1 MLFWCIINVA
11 VDYICTPSVLITA
24 TKILF
29 WTLNYFIFFS
39 EREKN
44 FSQVIYLSFLGKSGN
59 FTISKHYL
67 TRFCWKNNY
76 QRQRINVLF
85 FFMDFV
91 LQSFPSGYL
100 KGKELLNS
108 LIAISWHPASFSL
121 ISHCYLRKSKI
132 YHASGAVGQIFI
144 MIITK
149 WKGNLKSTYF
159 KYRKIAF
166 AELNNIC

>member
-44 FSQVIYLSFLGKSGN
+44 FSQVIYLSFLGKSGH

-85 FFMDFV
+85 FFSWTLFCKV
-91 LQSFPSGYL
+91 FLQDTSKEKSCLIVWLPFHDTQPLSVSYL
-100 KGKELLNS
+100 T
-108 LIAISWHPASFSL
+108 AIWEKVR
-121 ISHCYLRKSKI
+121 Y
-132 YHASGAVGQIFI
+132 I
-144 MIITK
+144 MH
-149 WKGNLKSTYF
+149 L
-159 KYRKIAF
+159 
-166 AELNNIC
+166 EP